1 MAEKISRWERFK
13 RFLKRNMTPLWAKRF
28 TYQVLSFL
36 ISVAMVAGVAMYAF
50 YKTYD
55 ERTLTLA
62 DDFTVTAHS
71 GAYDTPDNSLE
82 GVQVAIDHGA
92 DVVEV
97 DVRQRLDGT
106 VVMGHDIITT
116 NTDGVELSSV
126 FELVKANPI
135 KVNLDIKD
143 VRVLPE
149 LYQLVQAYDL
159 FDKVFMTGIEPYQ
172 AKTAADKCPGVDY
185 YINYSP
191 SRISIFSEDYQEKI
205 LDLLEETGA
214 IGINCNHVY
223 ASRTLSI
230 LLHEHG
236 YKLSEW
242 TVDRTYEMKRALVN
256 SPDNITTH
264 HVDKLQETIDNWGT

>member
-1 MAEKISRWERFK
+1 MTRWERFK

-28 TYQVLSFL
+28 TYQVLSF
-36 ISVAMVAGVAMYAF
+36 IVAVAMVAGVAMYAF

-55 ERTLTLA
+55 ERTLNFV
-62 DDFTVTAHS
+62 DGFTITAHS
-71 GAYDTPDNSLE
+71 GAYDTPDNTIE
-82 GVQVAIDHGA
+82 GIQTALDHGVA
-92 DVVEV
+92 AVEI

-116 NTDGVELSSV
+116 NTDGVELTSV
-126 FELVKANPI
+126 FDLAQQHDI
-135 KVNLDIKD
+135 KLNLDIKD
-143 VRVLPE
+143 TRVLPE
-149 LYQLVQAYDL
+149 LHRLITEYDL
-159 FDKVFMTGIEPYQ
+159 FDKVYLTGIETYQ
-172 AKTAADKCPGVDY
+172 AKSVVAECPGVDFY
-185 YINYSP
+185 VNYKP
-191 SRISIFSEDYQEKI
+191 SRISIFSDDYQEKI
-205 LDLLEETGA
+205 LEMLEETGA

-264 HVDKLQETIDNWGT
+264 NVDKLQGIIDNWGK

>member
-1 MAEKISRWERFK
+1 
-13 RFLKRNMTPLWAKRF
+13 MTPLWAKRF
-28 TYQVLSFL
+28 TYQVLSF
-36 ISVAMVAGVAMYAF
+36 IVAVAMVAGVAMYAF

-55 ERTLTLA
+55 ERTLNFV
-62 DDFTVTAHS
+62 DGFTITAHS
-71 GAYDTPDNSLE
+71 GAYDMPDNTLE
-82 GVQVAIDHGA
+82 GVQAAIDHGA
-92 DVVEV
+92 KSVEI

-116 NTDGVELSSV
+116 NTDGVVLSEV
-126 FELVKANPI
+126 FALAQKNDLI
-135 KVNLDIKD
+135 LNLDIKD
-143 VRVLPE
+143 TRTLPA
-149 LYQLVQAYDL
+149 LHGLIQQYGL
-159 FDKVFMTGIEPYQ
+159 FDRVYLTGIETYQ
-172 AKTAADKCPGVDY
+172 AKSVVEECPGVDF
-185 YINYSP
+185 YINYKP

-205 LDLLEETGA
+205 LTLLEETGA

-223 ASRTLSI
+223 ASRTLSN

-264 HVDKLQETIDNWGT
+264 YVDKLQSMIDNWGK